1 MLNSHMNEMNSKKW
15 AVKNQR
21 KNYEMLTGSSS
32 NEKSALV
39 VDMLYQEN
47 SEARQCP
54 SAKKKEA
61 QSKTFT
67 IFFLRSTSLVSANP
81 RLNVHQHSKSNQ
93 SIMAKGNRTAI
104 TGIITQK
111 ILSEPISGPTFQ
123 HQNHHFTKEPCY
135 HCL

>member
-1 MLNSHMNEMNSKKW
+1 MNEMNSKKE

-54 SAKKKEA
+54 SAKKKKHKA
-61 QSKTFT
+61 RPSL
-67 IFFLRSTSLVSANP
+67 FFSCGQLLLFQQTLALMCTNTANLTRASWP
-81 RLNVHQHSKSNQ
+81 KV
-93 SIMAKGNRTAI
+93 
-104 TGIITQK
+104 TGLQ
-111 ILSEPISGPTFQ
+111 
-123 HQNHHFTKEPCY
+123 
-135 HCL
+135 

>member
-1 MLNSHMNEMNSKKW
+1 MNEMNSKKW

-54 SAKKKEA
+54 SAKKKRSTK
-61 QSKTFT
+61 QDLHY
-67 IFFLRSTSLVSANP
+67 FFLAVNFSCF
-81 RLNVHQHSKSNQ
+81 SKPS
-93 SIMAKGNRTAI
+93 
-104 TGIITQK
+104 
-111 ILSEPISGPTFQ
+111 P
-123 HQNHHFTKEPCY
+123 
-135 HCL
+135 

>member
-1 MLNSHMNEMNSKKW
+1 MNEMNSKKE

-54 SAKKKEA
+54 SAKKEA

-111 ILSEPISGPTFQ
+111 ILSEPISGSTFQ